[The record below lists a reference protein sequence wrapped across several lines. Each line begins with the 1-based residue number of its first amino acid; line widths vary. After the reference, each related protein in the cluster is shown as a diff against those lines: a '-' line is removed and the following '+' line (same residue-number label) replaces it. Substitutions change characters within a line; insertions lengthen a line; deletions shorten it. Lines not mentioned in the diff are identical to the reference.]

1 MRLAN
6 QTQLHQHQPDCA
18 LGITAIWLR
27 LSEICMG
34 CIMAALPSVLGI
46 DFGTSNT
53 AAGVAVDG
61 VPRLIDIENGEQTL
75 PTAVFFDFDEKQI
88 VYGRP
93 AQAALIGGDEGRYMR
108 ALKSLLGT
116 SLMRESRMLL
126 GKRMDFIAIV
136 GRFLAEI
143 KSRAEVATGQQFDRA
158 LSGRPVMFHS
168 ADSARNAQALVDLT
182 ECYHAAGFKDVRFMP
197 EPEAAALANRAY
209 LNPGDLGLIVDIGG
223 GTSDFTLFRQQGDA
237 GIEILGSNGL
247 RLGGTD
253 FDRQLSLN
261 HVMPYLGMG
270 SDIKHE
276 FGGNTHA
283 APQSMFADLAT
294 WQKIPFLYTRETRR
308 AAEDLA
314 RHAVQPDLLGRLVT
328 VLTEEL
334 GHDLAF
340 AVEAGKI
347 AANNPNATALPEIKL
362 DMLQKGLHVPLPA
375 AMMMMTLADMAGKI
389 GQAAKD
395 TVDQAGL
402 DHSEVSRL
410 IFVGGSSLMGV
421 VDTSLRSVFPKAEV
435 HQAAALTGVV
445 DGLALAAADAFD

>member
-1 MRLAN
+1 
-6 QTQLHQHQPDCA
+6 
-18 LGITAIWLR
+18 
-27 LSEICMG
+27 
-34 CIMAALPSVLGI
+34 MAALSSTLGI
-46 DFGTSNT
+46 DFGTSNS
-53 AAGVAVDG
+53 AAGVALGG
-61 VPRLIDIENGEQTL
+61 VPCLIDIEQGQQTL
-75 PTAVFFDFDEKQI
+75 PTAVFFDFDEKRI

-126 GKRMDFIAIV
+126 GKRMDFVAIV

-143 KSRAEVATGQQFDRA
+143 KARAEAATGQKFDRA

-168 ADSARNAQALVDLT
+168 ADAVRNAQALVDLT
-182 ECYHAAGFKDVRFMP
+182 DCYHAGGFKDVRFMP
-197 EPEAAALANRAY
+197 EPDAAALANRAY

-237 GIEILGSNGL
+237 GIDILASNGL

-253 FDRQLSLN
+253 FDRELSLA
-261 HVMPYLGMG
+261 HVMPHLGMG
-270 SDIKHE
+270 SDIKHM
-276 FGGNTHA
+276 FGGDTHV
-283 APQSMFADLAT
+283 APQSIFADLAT

-314 RHAVQPDLLGRLVT
+314 RHAMQPELLARLVT
-328 VLTEEL
+328 VLEDEL

-340 AVEAGKI
+340 SVEAGKI
-347 AANNPNATALPEIKL
+347 AANDPDGTAPPEIKL
-362 DMLQKGLHVPLPA
+362 DMLERGLSLPLPA
-375 AMMMMTLADMAGKI
+375 AMMAATLAEMAGKI
-389 GQAAKD
+389 GETARETVAK
-395 TVDQAGL
+395 AGL
-402 DHSEVSRL
+402 NSDDVSRL

-421 VDTSLRSVFPKAEV
+421 VDASLRRAFPKAEV

-445 DGLALAAADAFD
+445 DGLALAAATAFD

>member
-1 MRLAN
+1 
-6 QTQLHQHQPDCA
+6 
-18 LGITAIWLR
+18 
-27 LSEICMG
+27 
-34 CIMAALPSVLGI
+34 MAASPSVLGI
-46 DFGTSNT
+46 DFGTSNS
-53 AAGVAVDG
+53 AAGVALDG
-61 VPRLIDIENGEQTL
+61 VPQLIEVERGAQTL
-75 PTAVFFDFDEKQI
+75 PTAVFFDFDERRI

-93 AQAALIGGDEGRYMR
+93 AQEALIGGDEGRYMR

-126 GKRMDFIAIV
+126 GKRMDFISIV

-143 KSRAEVATGQQFDRA
+143 KLRAEAATGQQFDRA

-168 ADSARNAQALVDLT
+168 ADAARNAQALIDLN
-182 ECYHAAGFKDVRFMP
+182 ECYHAAGFKDVKFLA

-209 LNPGDLGLIVDIGG
+209 LIPGDLGLIVDIGG

-237 GIEILGSNGL
+237 GIHILASNGL

-253 FDRQLSLN
+253 FDRELSLK

-270 SDIKHE
+270 SDIKHM
-276 FGGNTHA
+276 FGGDTHV

-314 RHAVQPDLLGRLVT
+314 RHAVEPDLLARLVT
-328 VLTEEL
+328 VLEDEL

-347 AANNPNATALPEIKL
+347 AANDPEAMALPEIKL
-362 DMLQKGLHVPLPA
+362 DMLERGLHLPLPA
-375 AMMMMTLADMAGKI
+375 AMMAATLADMASKI
-389 GQAAKD
+389 GETARE
-395 TVDQAGL
+395 TVAQAGMNT
-402 DHSEVSRL
+402 DDVTRL

-421 VDTSLRSVFPKAEV
+421 VDTSLRRVFPQAEV
-435 HQAAALTGVV
+435 HQAEALTGVV
-445 DGLALAAADAFD
+445 DGLALAAATAFD

>member
-1 MRLAN
+1 
-6 QTQLHQHQPDCA
+6 
-18 LGITAIWLR
+18 
-27 LSEICMG
+27 
-34 CIMAALPSVLGI
+34 MAASPSVLGI
-46 DFGTSNT
+46 DFGTSNS
-53 AAGVAVDG
+53 AAGVALDG
-61 VPRLIDIENGEQTL
+61 VPQLIEVEQGAQTL
-75 PTAVFFDFDEKQI
+75 PTAVFFDFDERRI

-93 AQAALIGGDEGRYMR
+93 AQEALIGGDEGRYMR

-126 GKRMDFIAIV
+126 GKRMDFISIV

-143 KSRAEVATGQQFDRA
+143 KLRAEAATGQQFDRA

-168 ADSARNAQALVDLT
+168 ADAARNAQALIDLT
-182 ECYHAAGFKDVRFMP
+182 ECYHAAGFKDVKFLA

-237 GIEILGSNGL
+237 GIHILASNGL

-253 FDRQLSLN
+253 FDRELSLK

-270 SDIKHE
+270 SDIKHM
-276 FGGNTHA
+276 FGGDTHV

-314 RHAVQPDLLGRLVT
+314 RHAVEPDLLARLVT
-328 VLTEEL
+328 VLEDEL

-347 AANNPNATALPEIKL
+347 AANDPEAMALPEIKL
-362 DMLQKGLHVPLPA
+362 DMLERGLHLPLPA
-375 AMMMMTLADMAGKI
+375 AMMAATLADMASKI
-389 GQAAKD
+389 GETARE
-395 TVDQAGL
+395 TVAQAGMNT
-402 DHSEVSRL
+402 DDVTRL
-410 IFVGGSSLMGV
+410 ILVGGSSLMGV
-421 VDTSLRSVFPKAEV
+421 VDTSLRRVFPQAEV
-435 HQAAALTGVV
+435 HQAEALTGVV
-445 DGLALAAADAFD
+445 DGLALAAATAFD

>member
-1 MRLAN
+1 
-6 QTQLHQHQPDCA
+6 
-18 LGITAIWLR
+18 
-27 LSEICMG
+27 
-34 CIMAALPSVLGI
+34 MAALPSVLGI
-46 DFGTSNT
+46 DFGTSNS

-61 VPRLIDIENGEQTL
+61 VPRLIDIEQGEQTL
-75 PTAVFFDFDEKQI
+75 PTAVFFDYDEKRI

-93 AQAALIGGDEGRYMR
+93 AQEALIGGDEGRYMR

-143 KSRAEVATGQQFDRA
+143 KQRAEVATGQQFDYA

-168 ADSARNAQALVDLT
+168 SDPVRNAQALTDLSD
-182 ECYHAAGFKDVRFMP
+182 CYHAAGFKAVRFMP
-197 EPEAAALANRAY
+197 EPEAAALANRVY

-223 GTSDFTLFRQQGDA
+223 GTSDFTLFRQQGDI
-237 GIEILGSNGL
+237 GIQILASNGL

-253 FDRQLSLN
+253 FDRELSLK
-261 HVMPYLGMG
+261 HVMPHLGMG

-276 FGGNTHA
+276 FGSDTHT
-283 APQSMFADLAT
+283 APQSIFADLAT

-308 AAEDLA
+308 AAQDLA
-314 RHAVQPDLLGRLVT
+314 RHAVKPELLARLVT
-328 VLTEEL
+328 VLEDEL

-340 AVEAGKI
+340 GVEAGKI
-347 AANNPNATALPEIKL
+347 AANDPNAISLPEIKL
-362 DMLQKGLHVPLPA
+362 DMMERGLHLPLPA
-375 AMMMMTLADMAGKI
+375 AMMAATLAQMAGEI
-389 GQAAKD
+389 GDVAKQ

-402 DHSEVSRL
+402 DHSEVTSL
-410 IFVGGSSLMGV
+410 IFVGGSSLMSV
-421 VDTSLRSVFPKAEV
+421 IDTSLRKAFPKAQV

-445 DGLALAAADAFD
+445 DGLALAAGTAFD

>member
-1 MRLAN
+1 
-6 QTQLHQHQPDCA
+6 
-18 LGITAIWLR
+18 
-27 LSEICMG
+27 
-34 CIMAALPSVLGI
+34 MAALSSTLGI
-46 DFGTSNT
+46 DFGTSNS
-53 AAGVAVDG
+53 AAGVALGG
-61 VPRLIDIENGEQTL
+61 VPCLIDIEQGQQTL
-75 PTAVFFDFDEKQI
+75 PTAVFFDFDEKRI

-126 GKRMDFIAIV
+126 GKRMDFVAIV

-143 KSRAEVATGQQFDRA
+143 KARAEAATGQKFDRA

-168 ADSARNAQALVDLT
+168 ADAVRNAQALVDLT
-182 ECYHAAGFKDVRFMP
+182 DCYHAGGFKDVRFMP
-197 EPEAAALANRAY
+197 EPDAAALANRAY

-237 GIEILGSNGL
+237 GIDILASNGL

-253 FDRQLSLN
+253 FDRELSLA
-261 HVMPYLGMG
+261 HVMPHLGMG
-270 SDIKHE
+270 SDIKHM
-276 FGGNTHA
+276 FGGDTHV
-283 APQSMFADLAT
+283 APQSIFADLAT

-314 RHAVQPDLLGRLVT
+314 RHAMQPELLARLVT
-328 VLTEEL
+328 VLEDEL

-340 AVEAGKI
+340 SVEAGKI
-347 AANNPNATALPEIKL
+347 AANDPDGTSPPEIKL
-362 DMLQKGLHVPLPA
+362 DMLERGLSLPLPA
-375 AMMMMTLADMAGKI
+375 AMMAATLAEMAGKI
-389 GQAAKD
+389 GETARETVAK
-395 TVDQAGL
+395 AGL
-402 DHSEVSRL
+402 NSDDVSRL

-421 VDTSLRSVFPKAEV
+421 VDASLRRAFPKAEV

-445 DGLALAAADAFD
+445 DGLALAAATAFD

>member
-1 MRLAN
+1 
-6 QTQLHQHQPDCA
+6 
-18 LGITAIWLR
+18 
-27 LSEICMG
+27 
-34 CIMAALPSVLGI
+34 MAASPSVLGI
-46 DFGTSNT
+46 DFGTSNS
-53 AAGVAVDG
+53 AAGVALDG
-61 VPRLIDIENGEQTL
+61 VPQLIEVERGAQTL
-75 PTAVFFDFDEKQI
+75 PTAVFFDFDERRI

-93 AQAALIGGDEGRYMR
+93 AQEALIGGDEGRYMR

-126 GKRMDFIAIV
+126 GKRMDFISIV

-143 KSRAEVATGQQFDRA
+143 KLRAEAATGQQFDRA

-168 ADSARNAQALVDLT
+168 ADAARNAQALIDLT
-182 ECYHAAGFKDVRFMP
+182 ECYHAAGFKDVKFLA

-237 GIEILGSNGL
+237 GIHILASNGL

-253 FDRQLSLN
+253 FDRELSLK

-270 SDIKHE
+270 SDIKHM
-276 FGGNTHA
+276 FGGDTHV

-314 RHAVQPDLLGRLVT
+314 RHAVEPDLLARLVT
-328 VLTEEL
+328 VLEDEL

-347 AANNPNATALPEIKL
+347 AANDPEAMALPEIKL
-362 DMLQKGLHVPLPA
+362 DTLERGLHLPLPA
-375 AMMMMTLADMAGKI
+375 AMMAATLADMAGKI
-389 GQAAKD
+389 GETARE
-395 TVDQAGL
+395 TVAQAGMNT
-402 DHSEVSRL
+402 DDVTRL

-421 VDTSLRSVFPKAEV
+421 VDTSLRRVFPQAEV
-435 HQAAALTGVV
+435 HQAEALTGVV
-445 DGLALAAADAFD
+445 DGLALAAVTAFD

>member
-1 MRLAN
+1 
-6 QTQLHQHQPDCA
+6 
-18 LGITAIWLR
+18 
-27 LSEICMG
+27 
-34 CIMAALPSVLGI
+34 MAASPSVLGI
-46 DFGTSNT
+46 DFGTSNS
-53 AAGVAVDG
+53 AAGVALDG
-61 VPRLIDIENGEQTL
+61 VPQLIEVERGAQTL
-75 PTAVFFDFDEKQI
+75 PTAVFFDFDERRI

-93 AQAALIGGDEGRYMR
+93 AQEALIGGDEGRYMR

-126 GKRMDFIAIV
+126 GKRMDFISIV

-143 KSRAEVATGQQFDRA
+143 KLRAEAATGQQFDRA

-168 ADSARNAQALVDLT
+168 ADAARNAQALIDLT
-182 ECYHAAGFKDVRFMP
+182 ECYHAAGFKDVKFMA

-237 GIEILGSNGL
+237 GIHILASNGL

-253 FDRQLSLN
+253 FDRELSLK

-270 SDIKHE
+270 SDIKHM
-276 FGGNTHA
+276 FGGDTHV

-308 AAEDLA
+308 AAEDLS
-314 RHAVQPDLLGRLVT
+314 RHAVEPDLLARLVT
-328 VLTEEL
+328 VLEDEL

-347 AANNPNATALPEIKL
+347 AANDPDAMALPEIKL
-362 DMLQKGLHVPLPA
+362 DMLERGLHLPLPA
-375 AMMMMTLADMAGKI
+375 AMMAATLADMAGKI
-389 GQAAKD
+389 GETARE
-395 TVDQAGL
+395 TVAQAGMNT
-402 DHSEVSRL
+402 DDVTRL

-421 VDTSLRSVFPKAEV
+421 VDTSLRRVFPQAEV
-435 HQAAALTGVV
+435 HQAEALTGVV
-445 DGLALAAADAFD
+445 DGLALAAATAFD

>member
-1 MRLAN
+1 M
-6 QTQLHQHQPDCA
+6 
-18 LGITAIWLR
+18 TAF
-27 LSEICMG
+27 S
-34 CIMAALPSVLGI
+34 SVLGI

-53 AAGVAVDG
+53 AAGVALDG
-61 VPRLIDIENGEQTL
+61 KPHLINIEQGEQTL
-75 PTAVFFDFDEKQI
+75 PTAVFFDFDEKKI

-93 AQAALIGGDEGRYMR
+93 AQEALIGGDEGRYMR

-116 SLMRESRMLL
+116 SLMRESRVLL

-143 KSRAEVATGQQFDRA
+143 KQRAEAATGQKFDRA

-168 ADSARNAQALVDLT
+168 ADAARNAQALIDLT
-182 ECYHAAGFKDVRFMP
+182 ECYHAAGFKEVRFMP
-197 EPEAAALANRAY
+197 EPEAAALANRAF

-237 GIEILGSNGL
+237 GIHILASNGL

-253 FDRQLSLN
+253 FDRELSLH

-276 FGGNTHA
+276 FGTDTHT
-283 APQSMFADLAT
+283 APQSIFADLAT

-308 AAEDLA
+308 AAMDLA
-314 RHAVQPDLLGRLVT
+314 RNAVEPERLARLVT
-328 VLTEEL
+328 VLEEEL

-347 AANNPNATALPEIKL
+347 AANNPNGTALPEIKL
-362 DMLQKGLHVPLPA
+362 DMLKRGLHVPLPA
-375 AMMMMTLADMAGKI
+375 AMMAMTLAEMAGKI
-389 GQAAKD
+389 GDVAKE

-402 DHSEVSRL
+402 DHGEVTRL

-421 VDTSLRSVFPKAEV
+421 VDTSLRRAFPKAEV

-445 DGLALAAADAFD
+445 DGLALAAVHAFE